1 MSGGKHKKECTIVDI
16 YKTYNNAGELVK
28 TSYVSEHEFLGQK
41 IKDFDVCSVTVARG
55 LQK

>member
-1 MSGGKHKKECTIVDI
+1 MGKKMTEQ
-16 YKTYNNAGELVK
+16 E
-28 TSYVSEHEFLGQK
+28 